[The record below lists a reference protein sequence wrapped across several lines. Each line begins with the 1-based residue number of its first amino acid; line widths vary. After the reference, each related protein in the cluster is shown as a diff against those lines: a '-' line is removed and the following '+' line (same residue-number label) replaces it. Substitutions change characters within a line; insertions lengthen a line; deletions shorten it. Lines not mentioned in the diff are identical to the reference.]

1 MAEIQLKIVI
11 RGLPF
16 EATQDEIMRF
26 FDVDEECL
34 TVPTWPDSGRCKGV
48 AFVECGSVEEKERLE
63 GFEGQEFEADGNRR
77 VVSIR
82 DFEERSPRNRGRR
95 NNRRQNNNVQRE
107 ERSDADDNL
116 VFTENSQT
124 DREVYVSNVS
134 FDATEDDFHTHFGE
148 CGEIEEVTIPTLYTS
163 GRPKGFAFVR
173 FTTQDGRNAALKLDG
188 SDLINRTIG
197 VRENRGRAQKGQGRQ
212 RERRTKQRQSGLSE
226 KPPGCTTVFVGNLP
240 WSTDEED
247 LVNLFSQKCG
257 PIVSARIVRQSW
269 TKRSRGFGY
278 VEFQN
283 EADVDSAVQM
293 QLAIDERELRLDYAE
308 NLSQE

>member
-1 MAEIQLKIVI
+1 MADIQLKIVI

-16 EATQDEIMRF
+16 EATREEIIRF
-26 FDVDEECL
+26 FDVDDEFL

-48 AFVECGSVEEKERLE
+48 AFVECASIEEKERLQ

-95 NNRRQNNNVQRE
+95 NRRQNNVQRD
-107 ERSDADDNL
+107 ERSDNDDNL

-134 FDATEDDFHTHFGE
+134 FDATEDDFHSHFGE

-188 SDLINRTIG
+188 TSLINRTIG
-197 VRENRGRAQKGQGRQ
+197 VRENRGRAQKGLGQR
-212 RERRTKQRQSGLSE
+212 RERRKRQSGLSE

-240 WSTDEED
+240 WTTDEDD
-247 LVNLFSQKCG
+247 LMNLFSQKCG
-257 PIVSARIVRQSW
+257 PILSARIVRQSW

-283 EADVDSAVQM
+283 EADVDSAVQL
-293 QLAIDERELRLDYAE
+293 QLTIADRELRLDYAE